1 MIIFPKRL
9 SQHSREK
16 QYNSGMC
23 SLYVCVMRTTWNIF
37 WAACLLHVLR
47 GIPEL
52 LPVQGYACVRKWIR
66 GSLHSLHRHALM
78 LCNQPPFKE
87 AHQLNFLKG
96 LIEMQTSFQRFNEK
110 YCFYWSHVY
119 EGNKLSKKWGVKCFD
134 VEPHA
139 FMSVVGS
146 HSLENALKCS
156 RTEGFTDPSEGHGS
170 FSLEETNFTLFFFF
184 QWYSFIGLKNQTKA
198 RKNLKRFIF
207 KLLRASSPSL
217 TCCFLYCRWRAAAG
231 ARMSGEADSAPAS
244 VQGGVPA
251 ETGADGAGSGLGAD
265 SQPSAG
271 RRTSEEEGVREESGE
286 AAECAGPA
294 AGRLWEAGRAGAP
307 ATHEVGAG
315 AKKPQGTTGEENKP
329 PPMVQ
334 LADFNNVNMSKRL
347 IL

>member
-23 SLYVCVMRTTWNIF
+23 SLYVCVMRSTWNIF

-170 FSLEETNFTLFFFF
+170 FSLEETNFTLFFF
-184 QWYSFIGLKNQTKA
+184 
-198 RKNLKRFIF
+198 
-207 KLLRASSPSL
+207 SSDIVL
-217 TCCFLYCRWRAAAG
+217 
-231 ARMSGEADSAPAS
+231 
-244 VQGGVPA
+244 
-251 ETGADGAGSGLGAD
+251 
-265 SQPSAG
+265 
-271 RRTSEEEGVREESGE
+271 
-286 AAECAGPA
+286 
-294 AGRLWEAGRAGAP
+294 
-307 ATHEVGAG
+307 
-315 AKKPQGTTGEENKP
+315 
-329 PPMVQ
+329 
-334 LADFNNVNMSKRL
+334 
-347 IL
+347 

>member
-110 YCFYWSHVY
+110 YCFYWFHVY

-139 FMSVVGS
+139 FVCCWVTF
-146 HSLENALKCS
+146 LRKC
-156 RTEGFTDPSEGHGS
+156 TEMLPDWRLHWPQRRPWELLFRGDQFYS
-170 FSLEETNFTLFFFF
+170 FFFF
-184 QWYSFIGLKNQTKA
+184 PVI
-198 RKNLKRFIF
+198 
-207 KLLRASSPSL
+207 
-217 TCCFLYCRWRAAAG
+217 
-231 ARMSGEADSAPAS
+231 
-244 VQGGVPA
+244 
-251 ETGADGAGSGLGAD
+251 
-265 SQPSAG
+265 
-271 RRTSEEEGVREESGE
+271 
-286 AAECAGPA
+286 
-294 AGRLWEAGRAGAP
+294 
-307 ATHEVGAG
+307 
-315 AKKPQGTTGEENKP
+315 
-329 PPMVQ
+329 
-334 LADFNNVNMSKRL
+334 
-347 IL
+347 